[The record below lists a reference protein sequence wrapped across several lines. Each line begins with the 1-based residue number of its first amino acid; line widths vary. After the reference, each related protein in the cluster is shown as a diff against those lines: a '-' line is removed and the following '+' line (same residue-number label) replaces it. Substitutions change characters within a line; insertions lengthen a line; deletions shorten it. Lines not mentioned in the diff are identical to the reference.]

1 MDSIQIP
8 SPVEG
13 QDLEHQAAG
22 NALQPRIRLRIQ
34 LRPPSNTKVDT
45 HPIHPG
51 SPKKHHPQ
59 ANQKPHHTPENP
71 AFSGSSPSPLRKIRK
86 SRSATQE
93 HQASDTPTAS
103 RTTPPTGPSKRARR
117 KRHTPIEEIIRL
129 RHQLGYHE
137 VRVLDLL
144 PRDSVDKY
152 LIWYKKRYQKPAKG
166 SARPKSTH
174 TPTIRPTPTP
184 TPAPATTLTPPPT
197 PPTWTWSDCTTV
209 LDRYDLNSDIDKRI
223 KQELELELEEE
234 PELEKWFLT

>member
-8 SPVEG
+8 SPVKG
-13 QDLEHQAAG
+13 RDLEHQAAG

-51 SPKKHHPQ
+51 SPKQHHPQ
-59 ANQKPHHTPENP
+59 ANQKPHHTPEN
-71 AFSGSSPSPLRKIRK
+71 
-86 SRSATQE
+86 TQQE
-93 HQASDTPTAS
+93 HQASDTSTAS

-117 KRHTPIEEIIRL
+117 QRHTPIEEIIRL

-137 VRVLDLL
+137 VRVLDHL
-144 PRDSVDKY
+144 PRDSIDKY
-152 LIWYKKRYQKPAKG
+152 LIWYKKRYQKPAK
-166 SARPKSTH
+166 SSPRPKSAH
-174 TPTIRPTPTP
+174 TPTTRPTPTP

-197 PPTWTWSDCTTV
+197 PPTWTWTDCTTV